1 LRIGH
6 GGHERLENRDD
17 RVSRMKDQPF
27 KDKPVAL
34 QSAAAGI
41 PGGSR
46 AQYHLRQCSTSI
58 DAILLGRP
66 EAIVT
71 FAPQKLDEKTPELED
86 PAAID
91 PIKQQLAGCEKS
103 ARRVG
108 GKG

>member
-1 LRIGH
+1 MAATSGLKTAI
-6 GGHERLENRDD
+6 D

-71 FAPQKLDEKTPELED
+71 FAPQKFDEKTPELED
-86 PAAID
+86 PTAID